1 VTGARLP
8 QRFGL
13 GDTALL
19 CVATHKASRILAKDA
34 ITSPLRAPF
43 TRYEGSAGEA
53 ELNESVR
60 AKGPGH
66 ALGELL
72 TCPFCLAVWVA
83 TGLSAG
89 FVMAPR
95 ATRLLTTV
103 LAAVSASDVLQLAYD
118 AAKKLPERAGEG

>member
-1 VTGARLP
+1 
-8 QRFGL
+8 
-13 GDTALL
+13 
-19 CVATHKASRILAKDA
+19 
-34 ITSPLRAPF
+34 
-43 TRYEGSAGEA
+43 
-53 ELNESVR
+53 
-60 AKGPGH
+60 
-66 ALGELL
+66 
-72 TCPFCLAVWVA
+72 LAVWVA